1 MGIYSELYDFA
12 SSAGAFEGYVYRP
25 KEMDPKYL
33 PVWSGNL
40 VKQYNALPA
49 EIRAEIQ
56 PMCDGTLGRAV
67 LSLIPIL
74 GEDHEVI
81 ANLKSMIRGGMPAS
95 PDDFDIHAG
104 RV

>member
-25 KEMDPKYL
+25 REMHPKYL
-33 PVWSGNL
+33 PVWSSNL

-56 PMCDGTLGRAV
+56 TMCDGTLGRAV

-81 ANLKSMIRGGMPAS
+81 ANLKSMIRGAMPAS